1 MAQMI
6 AETEVLDVLEQPAPT
21 PTESP
26 QRLEI
31 FDYAIASTLEGNE
44 N

>member
-6 AETEVLDVLEQPAPT
+6 AETEVLEVLEQPLPIE
-21 PTESP
+21 PEQ

-31 FDYAIASTLEGNE
+31 FDYAIASTLEGDE
-44 N
+44 T